1 MLKLFMSLLL
11 NNIITSN
18 HDKETIQFN
27 LEKEKIKQGEIEIL
41 LQAFEAIQI
50 VIDKKILSLDLIEKD
65 QNAIKTLNKNKLIT
79 QKKNI
84 IHPVLYV
91 VHISIL
97 KKNTTIQVTDTKGQL
112 KLFCSASFSLKLSG
126 KQKMMQPKV
135 LISLLKYFLGKAY
148 FLKNKLIALHVKYM
162 NKNLLKLVIQRL
174 KKNINIKTIN
184 YSNFFPHN
192 GCRPKKIKRLKHKKK
207 NKKTKKLVTYST
219 KNTWK
224 FLIQQH
230 LHNDT
235 L

>member
-1 MLKLFMSLLL
+1 MSLLL
-11 NNIITSN
+11 NNIIISNDDEKTTS
-18 HDKETIQFN
+18 FN
-27 LEKEKIKQGEIEIL
+27 PEKEEIKKEEIEIL
-41 LQAFEAIQI
+41 LQASEAIQ
-50 VIDKKILSLDLIEKD
+50 VVVDEKILSLDLIEKD
-65 QNAIKTLNKNKLIT
+65 QNAIKILNKNKLII
-79 QKKNI
+79 QKENI
-84 IHPVLYV
+84 VHPILYV
-91 VHISIL
+91 IHVSIL

-148 FLKNKLIALHVKYM
+148 FLKNKLTALHVKCIS
-162 NKNLLKLVIQRL
+162 KNLLKLVIQRL
-174 KKNINIKTIN
+174 KKKINIKTIN

-207 NKKTKKLVTYST
+207 NKKTKKLVTYNT